1 MLSIKDTQA
10 FKLASVSDFTFRA
23 SPDKSTIFAP
33 PSINSNEPP
42 LGIGAFLTMYESAE
56 LPLAELVMYTSTLIV
71 DVTIF
76 DNLIPIIASSEF
88 DVKTVLAVVPILTS
102 PDESNATSLSK
113 SCAILSPF
121 YYKATLIA
129 ITNPALAPADPLDA
143 DVILPFASTVILA
156 AV

>member
-1 MLSIKDTQA
+1 
-10 FKLASVSDFTFRA
+10 
-23 SPDKSTIFAP
+23 
-33 PSINSNEPP
+33 
-42 LGIGAFLTMYESAE
+42 
-56 LPLAELVMYTSTLIV
+56 MYTSTLIV

-143 DVILPFASTVILA
+143 DVILPFASTVMLA